1 MQELV
6 GRLMAEIGLTERQA
20 REAIR
25 IVSEYAKSRF
35 PVFGG
40 AIDRLFQKYDKP
52 PAEEDFMD

>member
-35 PVFGG
+35 PVFAG

-52 PAEEDFMD
+52 PSEEDFMD